1 MVIKNVLGWLKGR
14 FGCLWRTMDI
24 NFRKLQT
31 LTVSNFILHNFCKIR
46 NEKLLNARLQDHCA
60 EENIAHLR
68 EKKYEL

>member
-1 MVIKNVLGWLKGR
+1 
-14 FGCLWRTMDI
+14 MDI

-31 LTVSNFILHNFCKIR
+31 LIVSNFILHNFCETR
-46 NEKLLNARLQDHCA
+46 NGKLLNARLQDHCV